1 MAWWLTVLVGGVAL
15 YAVAVL
21 AFVAAGRRSDARAIG
36 GFIPDCAVLLVRLV
50 RDRRV
55 PRRHKLLLAAAI
67 PYLALPFDVIPDFI
81 PVAGQLDDAVLVAF
95 VLRRVVRRD
104 PELVRDLWPGPASSL
119 AVVLRL
125 AGGR

>member
-1 MAWWLTVLVGGVAL
+1 MAWWLTALVGGVAL
-15 YAVAVL
+15 YAVVVL
-21 AFVAAGRRSDARAIG
+21 AFVAAGRRSDARAIC

-81 PVAGQLDDAVLVAF
+81 PVADQLQQPSFEWYLVLNCACT
-95 VLRRVVRRD
+95 LL
-104 PELVRDLWPGPASSL
+104 E
-119 AVVLRL
+119 
-125 AGGR
+125 